1 MKKMK
6 TLFVKDKNDLSRVID
21 GEIDNDCL
29 WVYDEGV
36 RATIKRDGTSCAII
50 DGKLYKR
57 YDNKKEKPLPLGA
70 IECQKAD
77 VFTGHHPYWVL
88 CERSNPSDK
97 YHFEAFDKELL
108 IGAIDGTYELCGP
121 KIQKNAENLE
131 SHFLLRHGS
140 TFFPEIDEVL
150 KNTKEFLKDKNVEGI
165 VFHHPDGR
173 MCKIRKKDF
182 GMTRITS

>member
-1 MKKMK
+1 MK
-6 TLFVKDKNDLSRVID
+6 TLFIKDVNDLSRVIE
-21 GEIDNDCL
+21 GKIDNDCL

-57 YDNKKEKPLPLGA
+57 YDNKKEKSLPPGA
-70 IECQKAD
+70 IECQSAD
-77 VFTGHHPYWVL
+77 VFSGHHPYWIL
-88 CERSNPSDK
+88 CDKNDNSNK
-97 YHFEAFDKELL
+97 YHFEAFYLELL
-108 IGAIDGTYELCGP
+108 HGTVDGTYELCGP
-121 KIQKNAENLE
+121 KINGNPEGLS
-131 SHFLLRHGS
+131 SHYLLRHGS

-150 KNTKEFLKDKNVEGI
+150 KNPKEFLRDKNVEGI

-182 GMTRITS
+182 GMSR